1 VSTAVA
7 DRPAPPAAPDP
18 GVDISRRQRRWG
30 DVVFRI
36 ALQACL
42 GIAVAFL
49 AALLAYVFY
58 RGIGRLDLQLVANQ
72 PSGLASRADT
82 SGLQSALFGTIWVI
96 GLTALITLPLGVASA
111 VYLEEYANPLKW
123 YNRFLSLNI
132 QNLAGV
138 PSIVFGILGLGIIAR
153 VIGLGFTVIT
163 AALVL
168 SLLVLPVVI
177 ISTREAI
184 RAVPPSI
191 RNGSYALGATKWQT
205 TWKQVL
211 PAATGGTATGAILAL
226 SRAIG
231 EAAPLILLGA
241 VTFVRF
247 NPDGL
252 LSQYTVLPIQI
263 YNLIKSP
270 QAELQ
275 ELAAAGIVLLLVILL
290 LMNSLAI
297 WIRSRAARYR

>member
-1 VSTAVA
+1 VSTAVTA
-7 DRPAPPAAPDP
+7 RPDAAAPSARYD
-18 GVDISRRQRRWG
+18 VRRRRRRYG
-30 DVVFRI
+30 DVVFRT

-42 GIAVAFL
+42 VIAVAFL
-49 AALLAYVFY
+49 VGLLAYVLY
-58 RGIGRLDLQLVANQ
+58 RGWGRLDWALVANM

-82 SGLQSALFGTIWVI
+82 SGLQSALTGTVWVI
-96 GLTALITLPLGVASA
+96 GLTALIALPLGIASA
-111 VYLEEYANPLKW
+111 VYLEEYADRSRW
-123 YNRFLSLNI
+123 YNRFLELNI

-153 VIGLGFTVIT
+153 TLGLGFTVIT
-163 AALVL
+163 ASLVL

-177 ISTREAI
+177 ISTREAL

-191 RNGSYALGATKWQT
+191 RSGSYALGATKWQT
-205 TWKQVL
+205 TWHQVL

-297 WIRSRAARYR
+297 WIRNRAGRHR

>member
-1 VSTAVA
+1 MSTVVTE
-7 DRPAPPAAPDP
+7 RPAPAQPPT
-18 GVDISRRQRRWG
+18 GVDIRRRQRRYG
-30 DVVFRI
+30 DLAFRT

-42 GIAVAFL
+42 LVAVVFL
-49 AALLAYVFY
+49 ISLLAYVLV
-58 RGIGRLDLQLVANQ
+58 RGWGRLDLTMITNM

-82 SGLQSALFGTIWVI
+82 SGLQSAITGTLWVV
-96 GLTALITLPLGVASA
+96 GLTAVIALPVGIASA
-111 VYLEEYANPLKW
+111 IYLEEYADKTRW
-123 YNRFLSLNI
+123 YNRFLELNI

-153 VIGLGFTVIT
+153 TLGLGFTILT
-163 AALVL
+163 ASLVL

-177 ISTREAI
+177 ISTREAL

-205 TWKQVL
+205 TWHQVL

-241 VTFVRF
+241 VSFVRF

-263 YNLIKSP
+263 FNLIKSP

-275 ELAAAGIVLLLVILL
+275 ELAAAGIVLLLAILL
-290 LMNSLAI
+290 LMNSAAI
-297 WIRSRAARYR
+297 WIRNRAGRSR

>member
-1 VSTAVA
+1 VSSVTME
-7 DRPAPPAAPDP
+7 RPASAGPSPR
-18 GVDISRRQRRWG
+18 VDIRRTKRRLG
-30 DVVFRI
+30 DLAFRV

-42 GIAVAFL
+42 AIAVAFL
-49 AALLAYVFY
+49 ISLLAYVLY
-58 RGIGRLDLQLVANQ
+58 RGFGRLDLALVANM

-82 SGLQSALFGTIWVI
+82 SGLQSALFGTLWVI
-96 GLTALITLPLGVASA
+96 GVTAVIAIPLGIAAA
-111 VYLEEYANPLKW
+111 VYLEEYADQTRW
-123 YNRFLSLNI
+123 YNRFLELNI

-138 PSIVFGILGLGIIAR
+138 PSIVFGILGLGLIAR
-153 VIGLGFTVIT
+153 VLGLGFTVIT
-163 AALVL
+163 AAIVL

-177 ISTREAI
+177 ISTREAL

-205 TWKQVL
+205 TWHQVL

-275 ELAAAGIVLLLVILL
+275 ELAAAGIVLLLAMLL
-290 LMNSLAI
+290 AMNSVAI
-297 WIRSRAARYR
+297 WIRNRAGRHR

>member
-1 VSTAVA
+1 MSTAVA
-7 DRPAPPAAPDP
+7 DRPAAATVPPPAAD
-18 GVDISRRQRRWG
+18 VSRRQRRYG
-30 DVVFRI
+30 DLAFKLV
-36 ALQACL
+36 LQAAL
-42 GIAVAFL
+42 GIAVLFL
-49 AALLAYVFY
+49 FALLAYVFY
-58 RGIGRLDLQLVANQ
+58 RGFGRLDWALIGNM

-82 SGLQSALFGTIWVI
+82 SGLQSAVFGTLWVI
-96 GLTALITLPLGVASA
+96 GLTAIITLPLGIASA
-111 VYLEEYANPLKW
+111 VYLEEYADPTRW
-123 YNRFLSLNI
+123 YTRFLSLNI

-177 ISTREAI
+177 ISTREAL

-275 ELAAAGIVLLLVILL
+275 ELAAAGIVLLLVMLL
-290 LMNSLAI
+290 VMNSAAI
-297 WIRSRAARYR
+297 WIRNRAGKHR

>member
-1 VSTAVA
+1 VTTAVS
-7 DRPAPPAAPDP
+7 APVTPPRVDP
-18 GVDISRRQRRWG
+18 RHDLTRHRRRLG
-30 DVVFRI
+30 DLLFRT

-42 GIAVAFL
+42 VIAVAFL
-49 AALLAYVFY
+49 ISLLAYVLY
-58 RGIGRLDLQLVANQ
+58 RGAGRLDWALVANM

-82 SGLQSALFGTIWVI
+82 SGLQSALTGTLWVI
-96 GLTALITLPLGVASA
+96 GLTALIALPLGVASA
-111 VYLEEYANPLKW
+111 IYLEEYADRSRW
-123 YNRFLSLNI
+123 YNRFLELNI

-153 VIGLGFTVIT
+153 TLGLGFTVIT

-177 ISTREAI
+177 ISTREAL

-191 RNGSYALGATKWQT
+191 RSGSYALGATKWQT
-205 TWKQVL
+205 TWHQVL

-275 ELAAAGIVLLLVILL
+275 ELAAAGIVLLLVVLL
-290 LMNSLAI
+290 LMNSVAI
-297 WIRSRAARYR
+297 VIRNRAGRHR

>member
-1 VSTAVA
+1 MSAATAH
-7 DRPAPPAAPDP
+7 PPVTD
-18 GVDISRRQRRWG
+18 GVGIHGRHRRWG
-30 DVVFRI
+30 DLLFRT

-42 GIAVAFL
+42 VIAVTFL
-49 AALLAYVFY
+49 VSLLTYVLF
-58 RGIGRLDLQLVANQ
+58 RGWGRLDLALVANM
-72 PSGLASRADT
+72 PSGLASRAAT
-82 SGLQSALFGTIWVI
+82 SGLQSAITGTLWVV
-96 GLTALITLPLGVASA
+96 GLTAAMTLPVGIATA
-111 VYLEEYANPLKW
+111 VYLEEYADGSRW
-123 YNRFLSLNI
+123 HNRFLELNI

-138 PSIVFGILGLGIIAR
+138 PSIVFGILGLGVIAR
-153 VIGLGFTVIT
+153 VLGLGFTVIT

-168 SLLVLPVVI
+168 ALLVLPVVI
-177 ISTREAI
+177 ISTREAL

-205 TWKQVL
+205 VWHQVL

-263 YNLIKSP
+263 FNLIKSP

-275 ELAAAGIVLLLVILL
+275 ELAAAGIVLLLALLL
-290 LMNSLAI
+290 LMNSAAI
-297 WIRSRAARYR
+297 WIRNRAGRIR

>member
-1 VSTAVA
+1 M
-7 DRPAPPAAPDP
+7 
-18 GVDISRRQRRWG
+18 
-30 DVVFRI
+30 
-36 ALQACL
+36 
-42 GIAVAFL
+42 
-49 AALLAYVFY
+49 ALLGYVLY
-58 RGIGRLDLQLVANQ
+58 RGWGRLDPALVLNM

-82 SGLQSALFGTIWVI
+82 SGLQSALTGTVWVI
-96 GLTALITLPLGVASA
+96 GLTAVIALPLGIAAA
-111 VYLEEYANPLKW
+111 VYLEEYADRQRRF
-123 YNRFLSLNI
+123 NRFLELNI

-153 VIGLGFTVIT
+153 TLGLGFTVIT

-177 ISTREAI
+177 ISTREAL
-184 RAVPPSI
+184 RAVPSSI

-205 TWKQVL
+205 IWHQVL

-275 ELAAAGIVLLLVILL
+275 ELAAAGIALLLVILL
-290 LMNSLAI
+290 VMNSAAI
-297 WIRSRAARYR
+297 WIRNRAGRHR

>member
-1 VSTAVA
+1 MTSTIVVE
-7 DRPAPPAAPDP
+7 RPGDAAPPAAH
-18 GVDISRRQRRWG
+18 DIRRTRRRYG
-30 DVVFRI
+30 DTAFRL
-36 ALQACL
+36 ALQGCL
-42 GIAVAFL
+42 VVAVAFL
-49 AALLAYVFY
+49 VSLLGYVLV
-58 RGIGRLDLQLVANQ
+58 RGWGRLDWALVANM

-82 SGLQSALFGTIWVI
+82 SGLQSALFGTLWVI
-96 GLTALITLPLGVASA
+96 GLTALIALPVGIAGA
-111 VYLEEYANPLKW
+111 IYLEEYADGSRW
-123 YNRFLSLNI
+123 YNQFLELNI

-138 PSIVFGILGLGIIAR
+138 PSIVFGILGLGVIAR
-153 VIGLGFTVIT
+153 GLGLGFTVIT

-177 ISTREAI
+177 ISTREAL

-191 RNGSYALGATKWQT
+191 RAGSFALGATKWQT
-205 TWKQVL
+205 TWHQVL

-263 YNLIKSP
+263 FNLIKSP

-275 ELAAAGIVLLLVILL
+275 ELAAAGIVLLLALL
-290 LMNSLAI
+290 LAMNSAAI
-297 WIRSRAARYR
+297 WIRNRAGRHR